1 MITFPHPPSMHDR
14 VRNTLEDPG
23 CPPPDAQLRPPEIP
37 FRPPNLTS
45 HQPIHLPPIY
55 LDTDHCDLRNDAEV
69 QKLMAKHGEPPIV
82 LFSCE
87 VLKINRR
94 AEAVQR
100 TMLVCAN
107 ALYLLDAD
115 TKRSRRKIPT
125 RSIASL
131 RMSEMSD
138 NFLGLVCPAEYD
150 LLLVCARKT
159 ELVVVLREAHAS
171 AMAELG
177 LGGDGSGRDV
187 TSGGGRG
194 GGDVYEGLPVELA
207 NRFTYKAGANVTK
220 VVTFTRAGD
229 GEVDTNVADAP

>member
-1 MITFPHPPSMHDR
+1 
-14 VRNTLEDPG
+14 
-23 CPPPDAQLRPPEIP
+23 
-37 FRPPNLTS
+37 
-45 HQPIHLPPIY
+45 
-55 LDTDHCDLRNDAEV
+55 
-69 QKLMAKHGEPPIV
+69 MAKHGEPPIV

-125 RSIASL
+125 RSIASI

-150 LLLVCARKT
+150 LLLVCERTT

-177 LGGDGSGRDV
+177 LGGDGSNRDV

-220 VVTFTRAGD
+220 VVTFTRAGY

>member
-14 VRNTLEDPG
+14 VPDTLEDPG
-23 CPPPDAQLRPPEIP
+23 CPPPDAHAPSPRNPFPSPPAHLP
-37 FRPPNLTS
+37 
-45 HQPIHLPPIY
+45 QPIHLPPCIS
-55 LDTDHCDLRNDAEV
+55 TDHCDLRNDAEV

-125 RSIASL
+125 RSIASI

-187 TSGGGRG
+187 TSGGGRSG
-194 GGDVYEGLPVELA
+194 VDVYEGLPVELA